1 VMAMLAVARASPGGV
16 LDSSF
21 YPYTVSHLEQL
32 TGALIEV
39 RCRCPRE
46 IAQAR
51 YEARSA
57 GRHAGHL
64 DAERTPEELWNEHH
78 LAPLGLGP
86 LIEVDTSA
94 PVDVSSV
101 ADAIRALAGRPV

>member
-1 VMAMLAVARASPGGV
+1 LTVAST
-16 LDSSF
+16 
-21 YPYTVSHLEQL
+21 PYTVSHLEQL

-46 IAQAR
+46 IAQPR